1 MKQDVVAYGELSPNM
16 SVSLKYDWCRSIQV
30 ELYSGKWRFQF
41 KSGNRI
47 SYVTVKSFIIIRPQN
62 SRLVIAKLNHLIQV
76 SIWEYLEQHI
86 FFQPVTLNLLVGKGR
101 NAYFAI
107 VGMGSQTLN
116 PLTVTSLYSKVVIPT
131 VLYGCEMWNNLSK
144 KDLCNLQ
151 IFQHFVVKHIQGM
164 HRRTR
169 SDMCETM
176 LYLSRLIVVIEKRKL
191 TFLQK
196 LCQIKPNILSQ
207 QIFTFRLFQ
216 YLLTPDLKQLGFIP
230 DIVGILQKY
239 SRSSHLMNYIFTGHF
254 PSKFAW
260 KNIINNTINDFEDV
274 AKLLR
279 MDHDRDFD
287 RFIELCKF
295 GNPADIW

>member
-1 MKQDVVAYGELSPNM
+1 MFINDLLNELELANNCANVGHIRSCNPGFADDITCINLTPNGLQTMLDTAY
-16 SVSLKYDWCRSIQV
+16 Q
-30 ELYSGKWRFQF
+30 YSCKWRFQF
-41 KSGNRI
+41 NSGKSNI
-47 SYVTVKSFIIIRPQN
+47 LCYNQ
-62 SRLVIAKLNHLIQV
+62 KLHNDQTLEFSLGDSKIKPSNASLHLG
-76 SIWEYLEQHI
+76 
-86 FFQPVTLNLLVGKGR
+86 TTDLLSTSDIDSSCRKGR

-116 PLTVTSLYSKVVIPT
+116 PLTVTSLYSKVVVPT

-176 LYLSRLIVVIEKRKL
+176 LDLFRLTVVVEERKFM
-191 TFLQK
+191 FLQK
-196 LCQIKPNILSQ
+196 LCQIEPNILSI

-216 YLLTPDLKQLGFIP
+216 CLLSPDRKQLGFIP
-230 DIVGILQKY
+230 DTIGILQKY
-239 SRSSHLMNYIFTGHF
+239 SLSSHLMNYIFTGNF

-260 KNIINNTINDFEDV
+260 KNIINNTINDFEHE

-279 MDHDRDFD
+279 M
-287 RFIELCKF
+287 
-295 GNPADIW
+295 